1 MTISKTNFATP
12 TPVAANRAQ
21 RNVARVG
28 IGVKNGAISANELD
42 QIKNHAKDVLA
53 LRKQFKSD
61 GTITAEE
68 RAQLQQAIQQGVSL
82 IRTFVKIDD
91 APAPAQPIDIPA
103 EETPTGNP
111 VNVLA

>member
-12 TPVAANRAQ
+12 TPVAADRAQ
-21 RNVARVG
+21 RNIARVG
-28 IGVKNGAISANELD
+28 IGVKNGTISSNELD
-42 QIKNHAKDVLA
+42 QIKSHAKDVLA

-61 GTITAEE
+61 GTISAEE

-82 IRTFVKIDD
+82 IRAFVRTDD
-91 APAPAQPIDIPA
+91 NPAPAEPA
-103 EETPTGNP
+103 VVPSNETPTAEP